1 MVPQVK
7 SKQFMEIG
15 AKARN
20 RLNLPGYTGCYWL
33 LKYTIAKTASGNL
46 DMMIAKHG
54 YQWLLNSLE
63 TSEASEKQ
71 TVEEML
77 GEVPQDMLPEEAK
90 SDVIKFIKLQTKANA
105 KTSLGVKEMD
115 DQVKYFRTLSQNN
128 LDFMCP
134 KVATK

>member
-1 MVPQVK
+1 M
-7 SKQFMEIG
+7 
-15 AKARN
+15 
-20 RLNLPGYTGCYWL
+20 

-63 TSEASEKQ
+63 TSEANEKQ
-71 TVEEML
+71 TVEDML

-90 SDVIKFIKLQTKANA
+90 SDVIKFIKLQTKAKA

>member
-1 MVPQVK
+1 MAEYVEQR
-7 SKQFMEIG
+7 M
-15 AKARN
+15 
-20 RLNLPGYTGCYWL
+20 
-33 LKYTIAKTASGNL
+33 
-46 DMMIAKHG
+46 
-54 YQWLLNSLE
+54 
-63 TSEASEKQ
+63 
-71 TVEEML
+71 EEML

-115 DQVKYFRTLSQNN
+115 DQVKYFRALSQNN